1 MGLSKKSKMNIGL
14 ALGALGVAGVSALLA
29 YGVRKVDPR
38 FYRTKF
44 GPAVVCTMT
53 GPDGRAVRLLL
64 VGRSVQSA
72 TYVDEEY
79 RAEPVFDYYL
89 AFDLMFD
96 AKPDIARVLMVG
108 GGGYAY
114 PKHII
119 ATRPEVHMDVVEIDP
134 AITRIALTDFYLA
147 EYLSDFPFGGTYD
160 LGRICADGCD
170 YLADLS
176 RVVQEELGGEGCGIG
191 RAERVTADAACR
203 TADNRGPSGIANEV
217 DGAECEVS
225 DAACQTD
232 HAEGEAGDAERTVTG
247 GACGVVGTECEV
259 GDAACQTDHAEHV
272 PGDVACDS
280 EFARQARRRYGAS
293 FGQRYDAMV
302 FDVFAGKK
310 PVASLAS
317 PVTIR
322 NAHTCLN
329 PGGVLIA
336 NVVSTL
342 EGPKSAFLHQYV
354 EALEGEFAHV
364 HVIPLSP
371 DSTDAPDNVILLAT
385 DATWEFAGI

>member
-1 MGLSKKSKMNIGL
+1 MGLSKKSIGF
-14 ALGALGVAGVSALLA
+14 ALGALGVAGASALLA
-29 YGVRKVDPR
+29 YGVRKADPR

-44 GPAVVCTMT
+44 GPAVVCTT
-53 GPDGRAVRLLL
+53 TDVDGRAVRLLL

-96 AKPDIARVLMVG
+96 AKPDIERILMVG

-134 AITRIALTDFYLA
+134 VITRIALADFYLA

-176 RVVQEELGGEGCGIG
+176 RVVREELGGEGHGIG
-191 RAERVTADAACR
+191 RAERVIGDAACR

-217 DGAECEVS
+217 DGAE
-225 DAACQTD
+225 
-232 HAEGEAGDAERTVTG
+232 HVT
-247 GACGVVGTECEV
+247 
-259 GDAACQTDHAEHV
+259 GDAADQADHAV
-272 PGDVACDS
+272 PDT

-293 FGQRYDAMV
+293 FGRRYDAMV

-317 PVTIR
+317 PATIR

-342 EGPKSAFLHQYV
+342 EGPKSTFLHQYV
-354 EALEGEFAHV
+354 EALEGEFAYV

-371 DSTDAPDNVILLAT
+371 DDTDVPDNVILLAT
-385 DATWEFAGI
+385 DATWEFAGM

>member
-1 MGLSKKSKMNIGL
+1 MGLSKKSKKSIGL

-29 YGVRKVDPR
+29 YGVRKADPR

-72 TYVDEEY
+72 TYMDEEY

-96 AKPDIARVLMVG
+96 AKPDIERVLMVG

-147 EYLSDFPFGGTYD
+147 EYLSDYPFGGTYD

-176 RVVQEELGGEGCGIG
+176 RVVQEELGGEG
-191 RAERVTADAACR
+191 RDT
-203 TADNRGPSGIANEV
+203 
-217 DGAECEVS
+217 
-225 DAACQTD
+225 
-232 HAEGEAGDAERTVTG
+232 
-247 GACGVVGTECEV
+247 
-259 GDAACQTDHAEHV
+259 
-272 PGDVACDS
+272 

-293 FGQRYDAMV
+293 FGRRYDAMV

-317 PVTIR
+317 PAAIR
-322 NAHTCLN
+322 NAHACLN

-385 DATWEFAGI
+385 DATWEFAEM

>member
-29 YGVRKVDPR
+29 YGVRKADPR

-72 TYVDEEY
+72 TYVNEEY

-96 AKPDIARVLMVG
+96 AKPDIERVLMVG

-147 EYLSDFPFGGTYD
+147 EYLSDYPFGGTYD

-176 RVVQEELGGEGCGIG
+176 RVVQEELGGEGRGIG
-191 RAERVTADAACR
+191 
-203 TADNRGPSGIANEV
+203 
-217 DGAECEVS
+217 
-225 DAACQTD
+225 
-232 HAEGEAGDAERTVTG
+232 
-247 GACGVVGTECEV
+247 
-259 GDAACQTDHAEHV
+259 HAEHV
-272 PGDVACDS
+272 AGDAASDS
-280 EFARQARRRYGAS
+280 EFARQARRRYGTS

-310 PVASLAS
+310 PVVSLAS
-317 PVTIR
+317 PTAIR

-371 DSTDAPDNVILLAT
+371 DGTDAPDNVILLAT
-385 DATWEFAGI
+385 DATWEFAGM

>member
-1 MGLSKKSKMNIGL
+1 MGLSKKSKRSIGL
-14 ALGALGVAGVSALLA
+14 ALGALGVAGASALLA
-29 YGVRKVDPR
+29 YGVRKADPR

-44 GPAVVCTMT
+44 GPAVVCTT
-53 GPDGRAVRLLL
+53 TDADGRAVRLLL

-96 AKPDIARVLMVG
+96 AKPDIERVLMVG

-134 AITRIALTDFYLA
+134 AITCIALTDFYLA
-147 EYLSDFPFGGTYD
+147 EYLSDYPFGGTYD

-176 RVVQEELGGEGCGIG
+176 RVVRGELGGEG
-191 RAERVTADAACR
+191 R
-203 TADNRGPSGIANEV
+203 
-217 DGAECEVS
+217 
-225 DAACQTD
+225 
-232 HAEGEAGDAERTVTG
+232 
-247 GACGVVGTECEV
+247 
-259 GDAACQTDHAEHV
+259 
-272 PGDVACDS
+272 DS
-280 EFARQARRRYGAS
+280 EFARQARRRYGAG

-302 FDVFAGKK
+302 FDVFAGKE

-317 PVTIR
+317 PATIC
-322 NAHTCLN
+322 NAHACLN

-385 DATWEFAGI
+385 DATWEFAGM

>member
-14 ALGALGVAGVSALLA
+14 ALGALGVAGVSAVLA
-29 YGVRKVDPR
+29 YGVRKADPR

-96 AKPDIARVLMVG
+96 AKPDIERVLMVG

-147 EYLSDFPFGGTYD
+147 EYLSDYPFGGTYD

-176 RVVQEELGGEGCGIG
+176 RVVREELGGEG
-191 RAERVTADAACR
+191 R
-203 TADNRGPSGIANEV
+203 
-217 DGAECEVS
+217 
-225 DAACQTD
+225 
-232 HAEGEAGDAERTVTG
+232 
-247 GACGVVGTECEV
+247 
-259 GDAACQTDHAEHV
+259 
-272 PGDVACDS
+272 DS
-280 EFARQARRRYGAS
+280 EFARQARRRYGAG

-317 PVTIR
+317 PTAIR

-354 EALEGEFAHV
+354 EALEGEFVHV

-385 DATWEFAGI
+385 DATWEFAGM

>member
-1 MGLSKKSKMNIGL
+1 MGFSKKNIGL

-29 YGVRKVDPR
+29 YGVRKADPR

-44 GPAVVCTMT
+44 GPAVVCTT
-53 GPDGRAVRLLL
+53 TDADGRAVRLLL

-96 AKPDIARVLMVG
+96 AKPDIERVLMVG

-119 ATRPEVHMDVVEIDP
+119 AMRPEVHMDVVEIDP

-147 EYLSDFPFGGTYD
+147 EYLSDYPFGGTYD

-176 RVVQEELGGEGCGIG
+176 RVVQEEIGGEGC
-191 RAERVTADAACR
+191 DA
-203 TADNRGPSGIANEV
+203 
-217 DGAECEVS
+217 
-225 DAACQTD
+225 
-232 HAEGEAGDAERTVTG
+232 
-247 GACGVVGTECEV
+247 
-259 GDAACQTDHAEHV
+259 
-272 PGDVACDS
+272 
-280 EFARQARRRYGAS
+280 EFARQARRRYGAG
-293 FGQRYDAMV
+293 FGQCYDAMV

-317 PVTIR
+317 PTAIR
-322 NAHTCLN
+322 NAYTCLN

-354 EALEGEFAHV
+354 EALEGEFTHV

-371 DSTDAPDNVILLAT
+371 DGTDAPDNVILLAT
-385 DATWEFAGI
+385 GATWEFAGM

>member
-14 ALGALGVAGVSALLA
+14 ALGALGVAGVSAVLA
-29 YGVRKVDPR
+29 YGVRKADPR

-96 AKPDIARVLMVG
+96 AKSDIERVLMVG

-147 EYLSDFPFGGTYD
+147 EYLSDYPFGGTYD
-160 LGRICADGCD
+160 LGRICADGCC

-176 RVVQEELGGEGCGIG
+176 RVVQGELGGEGCEAGET
-191 RAERVTADAACR
+191 ERV
-203 TADNRGPSGIANEV
+203 
-217 DGAECEVS
+217 
-225 DAACQTD
+225 
-232 HAEGEAGDAERTVTG
+232 AGDTAYDT
-247 GACGVVGTECEV
+247 
-259 GDAACQTDHAEHV
+259 
-272 PGDVACDS
+272 
-280 EFARQARRRYGAS
+280 EFARQARHRYGAS

-317 PVTIR
+317 PTAIR

-371 DSTDAPDNVILLAT
+371 DGTDAPDVPDNAILLAT

>member
-29 YGVRKVDPR
+29 YGVRKADPR

-44 GPAVVCTMT
+44 GPAVVCTT
-53 GPDGRAVRLLL
+53 TDADGRAVRLLL

-96 AKPDIARVLMVG
+96 AKPDIERVLMVG

-147 EYLSDFPFGGTYD
+147 EYLSDYPFGGTYD
-160 LGRICADGCD
+160 LGRICADGCG

-176 RVVQEELGGEGCGIG
+176 RVVQGELVGEG
-191 RAERVTADAACR
+191 
-203 TADNRGPSGIANEV
+203 
-217 DGAECEVS
+217 
-225 DAACQTD
+225 
-232 HAEGEAGDAERTVTG
+232 
-247 GACGVVGTECEV
+247 
-259 GDAACQTDHAEHV
+259 
-272 PGDVACDS
+272 CDS
-280 EFARQARRRYGAS
+280 EFACQARRRYGAG
-293 FGQRYDAMV
+293 FGQRYAAMV

-317 PVTIR
+317 PATIR

-342 EGPKSAFLHQYV
+342 EGPKSTFLHQYV

-371 DSTDAPDNVILLAT
+371 DGTDAPDNGILLAT
-385 DATWEFAGI
+385 DATWEFAGM

>member
-1 MGLSKKSKMNIGL
+1 MGLSRKSKMNIGF

-29 YGVRKVDPR
+29 YGVRKADPR

-53 GPDGRAVRLLL
+53 DADGRAVRLLL

-96 AKPDIARVLMVG
+96 AKPDIERVLMVG

-114 PKHII
+114 PKHIMR
-119 ATRPEVHMDVVEIDP
+119 TRPEVHMDVVEIDP
-134 AITRIALTDFYLA
+134 AIMRIALTDFYLA
-147 EYLSDFPFGGTYD
+147 EYLSDYPFGGTYD

-176 RVVQEELGGEGCGIG
+176 RVVREELVGEGY
-191 RAERVTADAACR
+191 
-203 TADNRGPSGIANEV
+203 
-217 DGAECEVS
+217 GA
-225 DAACQTD
+225 
-232 HAEGEAGDAERTVTG
+232 G
-247 GACGVVGTECEV
+247 GTECEASV
-259 GDAACQTDHAEHV
+259 VANQADHAERETGNAEHAIAGLACEAV
-272 PGDVACDS
+272 GTEREIGDTARGADRAKPDT
-280 EFARQARRRYGAS
+280 EFARQARRRYGAG

-317 PVTIR
+317 PAAIR

-342 EGPKSAFLHQYV
+342 EGPKSTFLHQYV

-385 DATWEFAGI
+385 DATWEFAGM

>member
-29 YGVRKVDPR
+29 YGVRKADPR

-44 GPAVVCTMT
+44 GPAVVCTT
-53 GPDGRAVRLLL
+53 TDADGRAVRLLL

-96 AKPDIARVLMVG
+96 AKPDIERVLMVG

-147 EYLSDFPFGGTYD
+147 EYLSDYPFVGTYD

-176 RVVQEELGGEGCGIG
+176 RVVQEEIGGEGC
-191 RAERVTADAACR
+191 DA
-203 TADNRGPSGIANEV
+203 
-217 DGAECEVS
+217 
-225 DAACQTD
+225 
-232 HAEGEAGDAERTVTG
+232 
-247 GACGVVGTECEV
+247 
-259 GDAACQTDHAEHV
+259 
-272 PGDVACDS
+272 
-280 EFARQARRRYGAS
+280 EFARQARRRYGAG

-317 PVTIR
+317 PTAIR
-322 NAHTCLN
+322 NAYTCLN

-371 DSTDAPDNVILLAT
+371 DSTNAPDNVILLAT

>member
-14 ALGALGVAGVSALLA
+14 ALGALGVAGASALLA
-29 YGVRKVDPR
+29 YGVRKADPR

-44 GPAVVCTMT
+44 GPAVVCTT
-53 GPDGRAVRLLL
+53 TDADGRAVRLLL

-96 AKPDIARVLMVG
+96 AKPDIERVLMVG

-147 EYLSDFPFGGTYD
+147 EYLSDYPFGGTYD

-176 RVVQEELGGEGCGIG
+176 RVVREELGGEG
-191 RAERVTADAACR
+191 
-203 TADNRGPSGIANEV
+203 
-217 DGAECEVS
+217 
-225 DAACQTD
+225 
-232 HAEGEAGDAERTVTG
+232 
-247 GACGVVGTECEV
+247 
-259 GDAACQTDHAEHV
+259 
-272 PGDVACDS
+272 CDS

-317 PVTIR
+317 PVAIR

-371 DSTDAPDNVILLAT
+371 DSTDTPDNVILLAT
-385 DATWEFAGI
+385 DATWEFAGM

>member
-14 ALGALGVAGVSALLA
+14 ALGALGVAGASALLA

-44 GPAVVCTMT
+44 GSAVVCTMT

-96 AKPDIARVLMVG
+96 AKPDIERVLMVG

-134 AITRIALTDFYLA
+134 AITRIALADFYLA

-160 LGRICADGCD
+160 LGRICADGRD

-176 RVVQEELGGEGCGIG
+176 RVVREELGGEG
-191 RAERVTADAACR
+191 R
-203 TADNRGPSGIANEV
+203 
-217 DGAECEVS
+217 
-225 DAACQTD
+225 
-232 HAEGEAGDAERTVTG
+232 
-247 GACGVVGTECEV
+247 
-259 GDAACQTDHAEHV
+259 
-272 PGDVACDS
+272 DS
-280 EFARQARRRYGAS
+280 EFARQACRRYGAS

-371 DSTDAPDNVILLAT
+371 DSTDTPDNVILLAT
-385 DATWEFAGI
+385 DATWEFAGM

>member
-1 MGLSKKSKMNIGL
+1 MGLSKKSKKSIGL
-14 ALGALGVAGVSALLA
+14 ALGALGAAGASALLA
-29 YGVRKVDPR
+29 YGVRKADPR

-96 AKPDIARVLMVG
+96 AKPDIKRVLIVG

-134 AITRIALTDFYLA
+134 AITRIALSDFYLA

-160 LGRICADGCD
+160 LGRICADGFD

-176 RVVQEELGGEGCGIG
+176 RMVRGELGGEG
-191 RAERVTADAACR
+191 RDT
-203 TADNRGPSGIANEV
+203 
-217 DGAECEVS
+217 
-225 DAACQTD
+225 
-232 HAEGEAGDAERTVTG
+232 
-247 GACGVVGTECEV
+247 
-259 GDAACQTDHAEHV
+259 
-272 PGDVACDS
+272 
-280 EFARQARRRYGAS
+280 EFARQARRRYGTS

-317 PVTIR
+317 PTAIR

-371 DSTDAPDNVILLAT
+371 DGTDAPDNVILLAT
-385 DATWEFAGI
+385 DATWEFAGM

>member
-1 MGLSKKSKMNIGL
+1 MGLSKRSIGF

-29 YGVRKVDPR
+29 YGVRKADPR

-44 GPAVVCTMT
+44 GPAVVCTT
-53 GPDGRAVRLLL
+53 TDADGRAVRLLL

-96 AKPDIARVLMVG
+96 AKPDIERVLMVG

-170 YLADLS
+170 YLVDLS
-176 RVVQEELGGEGCGIG
+176 RVVREELGGEGCGAG
-191 RAERVTADAACR
+191 EAERVIGDAACG

-217 DGAECEVS
+217 DGAECEV
-225 DAACQTD
+225 
-232 HAEGEAGDAERTVTG
+232 
-247 GACGVVGTECEV
+247 
-259 GDAACQTDHAEHV
+259 GDAADQADRAMPDT
-272 PGDVACDS
+272 

-293 FGQRYDAMV
+293 
-302 FDVFAGKK
+302 
-310 PVASLAS
+310 
-317 PVTIR
+317 
-322 NAHTCLN
+322 
-329 PGGVLIA
+329 LIA
-336 NVVSTL
+336 SEMLV
-342 EGPKSAFLHQYV
+342 
-354 EALEGEFAHV
+354 
-364 HVIPLSP
+364 
-371 DSTDAPDNVILLAT
+371 
-385 DATWEFAGI
+385 

>member
-1 MGLSKKSKMNIGL
+1 MGFSKKSVGL
-14 ALGALGVAGVSALLA
+14 ALGTLGVAGVSALLA
-29 YGVRKVDPR
+29 YGARKADPR

-44 GPAVVCTMT
+44 GPAVVCTT
-53 GPDGRAVRLLL
+53 TDADGRAVRLLL

-96 AKPDIARVLMVG
+96 AKPDIERVLMVG

-147 EYLSDFPFGGTYD
+147 EYLSDYPFGGTYD

-176 RVVQEELGGEGCGIG
+176 RVVQEEF
-191 RAERVTADAACR
+191 V
-203 TADNRGPSGIANEV
+203 
-217 DGAECEVS
+217 
-225 DAACQTD
+225 
-232 HAEGEAGDAERTVTG
+232 GEA
-247 GACGVVGTECEV
+247 
-259 GDAACQTDHAEHV
+259 
-272 PGDVACDS
+272 CDT
-280 EFARQARRRYGAS
+280 EFARQARRRYGAG

-310 PVASLAS
+310 PVASFAS
-317 PVTIR
+317 PTAIR

-364 HVIPLSP
+364 HVHVIPLSP
-371 DSTDAPDNVILLAT
+371 DSTNAPDNVILLAT
-385 DATWEFAGI
+385 DATWEFAGM

>member
-1 MGLSKKSKMNIGL
+1 MGLSKKSIGF
-14 ALGALGVAGVSALLA
+14 ALGALGVAGTSALLA
-29 YGVRKVDPR
+29 YGVRKADPR

-44 GPAVVCTMT
+44 GPAVVCTT
-53 GPDGRAVRLLL
+53 TDADGRAVRLLL

-96 AKPDIARVLMVG
+96 AKPDIERVLMVG

-134 AITRIALTDFYLA
+134 AITRIALKDFYLA

-176 RVVQEELGGEGCGIG
+176 RVVREELGGEGCGVG
-191 RAERVTADAACR
+191 EAECEVGDAACR
-203 TADNRGPSGIANEV
+203 TADDRGPNGIANEV
-217 DGAECEVS
+217 DGAECEV
-225 DAACQTD
+225 
-232 HAEGEAGDAERTVTG
+232 
-247 GACGVVGTECEV
+247 
-259 GDAACQTDHAEHV
+259 GDAADQADRAMPDT
-272 PGDVACDS
+272 

-293 FGQRYDAMV
+293 FGRRYDAMV

-317 PVTIR
+317 PTVIR

-342 EGPKSAFLHQYV
+342 EGPKSTFLHQYV
-354 EALEGEFAHV
+354 EALEGEFAYV

-385 DATWEFAGI
+385 VATWEFAGM

>member
-14 ALGALGVAGVSALLA
+14 ALGALGVAGVSAVLA
-29 YGVRKVDPR
+29 YGVRKADPR

-96 AKPDIARVLMVG
+96 AKPDIERVLMVG

-147 EYLSDFPFGGTYD
+147 EYLSDYPFGGTYD

-176 RVVQEELGGEGCGIG
+176 RVAQEELGGEGCGAG
-191 RAERVTADAACR
+191 ETERV
-203 TADNRGPSGIANEV
+203 
-217 DGAECEVS
+217 
-225 DAACQTD
+225 
-232 HAEGEAGDAERTVTG
+232 AGDAT
-247 GACGVVGTECEV
+247 
-259 GDAACQTDHAEHV
+259 
-272 PGDVACDS
+272 CDT
-280 EFARQARRRYGAS
+280 EFARRARHRYGTS

-317 PVTIR
+317 PATIR

-385 DATWEFAGI
+385 DATWEFAGM

>member
-29 YGVRKVDPR
+29 YGVRKADPR

-44 GPAVVCTMT
+44 GPAVVCTT
-53 GPDGRAVRLLL
+53 TDADGRAVRLLL

-96 AKPDIARVLMVG
+96 AKPDIERVLMVG

-119 ATRPEVHMDVVEIDP
+119 AMRPEVHMDVVEIDP

-147 EYLSDFPFGGTYD
+147 EYLSDYPFGGTYD
-160 LGRICADGCD
+160 LGRICADGRD

-176 RVVQEELGGEGCGIG
+176 RVVQEELGGEG
-191 RAERVTADAACR
+191 
-203 TADNRGPSGIANEV
+203 RGAGGTEHV
-217 DGAECEVS
+217 
-225 DAACQTD
+225 
-232 HAEGEAGDAERTVTG
+232 AGDA
-247 GACGVVGTECEV
+247 AS
-259 GDAACQTDHAEHV
+259 
-272 PGDVACDS
+272 DS
-280 EFARQARRRYGAS
+280 EFARQARHRYGAS

-317 PVTIR
+317 PTAIR

-342 EGPKSAFLHQYV
+342 EGPKSTFLHQYV

-371 DSTDAPDNVILLAT
+371 DGTDAPDNVILLAT
-385 DATWEFAGI
+385 DAAWEFVGM

>member
-29 YGVRKVDPR
+29 YGVRKADPR

-96 AKPDIARVLMVG
+96 TKPDIERVLMVG

-147 EYLSDFPFGGTYD
+147 EYLSDYPFGGTYD

-176 RVVQEELGGEGCGIG
+176 RVVREELGGEGCGAG
-191 RAERVTADAACR
+191 ETELVTDDATCR

-217 DGAECEVS
+217 DGAECEV
-225 DAACQTD
+225 
-232 HAEGEAGDAERTVTG
+232 
-247 GACGVVGTECEV
+247 

-272 PGDVACDS
+272 TGDAECTANDTAHQADRAKPDT
-280 EFARQARRRYGAS
+280 EFARQARHRYGAS

-317 PVTIR
+317 PAAIR
-322 NAHTCLN
+322 NAHICLN

-354 EALEGEFAHV
+354 EALEGEFTHV

-385 DATWEFAGI
+385 DATWEFAGM

>member
-14 ALGALGVAGVSALLA
+14 ALGALGAAGVSAVLA
-29 YGVRKVDPR
+29 YGVRKADPR

-96 AKPDIARVLMVG
+96 AKPDIERVLMVG

-147 EYLSDFPFGGTYD
+147 EYLSDYPFGGTYD

-176 RVVQEELGGEGCGIG
+176 CVVREELGGEGRG
-191 RAERVTADAACR
+191 ADG
-203 TADNRGPSGIANEV
+203 N
-217 DGAECEVS
+217 
-225 DAACQTD
+225 
-232 HAEGEAGDAERTVTG
+232 
-247 GACGVVGTECEV
+247 
-259 GDAACQTDHAEHV
+259 EHV
-272 PGDVACDS
+272 PGNVACDS
-280 EFARQARRRYGAS
+280 EFARRARRRYGTS

-317 PVTIR
+317 PTTIR
-322 NAHTCLN
+322 NAHACLN

-342 EGPKSAFLHQYV
+342 EGPKSVFLHQYV

-371 DSTDAPDNVILLAT
+371 DSTDVPDNVIVLAA
-385 DATWEFAGI
+385 DSAWEFAGM

>member
-1 MGLSKKSKMNIGL
+1 MGLSKKSIGF
-14 ALGALGVAGVSALLA
+14 ALGALGVAGASALLA
-29 YGVRKVDPR
+29 HGVRKADPR

-44 GPAVVCTMT
+44 GPAVVCTT
-53 GPDGRAVRLLL
+53 TDADGRAVCLLL

-96 AKPDIARVLMVG
+96 AKPDIERVLMVG

-134 AITRIALTDFYLA
+134 AITRIALKDFYLA
-147 EYLSDFPFGGTYD
+147 DYLSDFPFGGTYD

-176 RVVQEELGGEGCGIG
+176 RVVREELGGEGCGVG
-191 RAERVTADAACR
+191 E
-203 TADNRGPSGIANEV
+203 
-217 DGAECEVS
+217 AECEAS
-225 DAACQTD
+225 DATD
-232 HAEGEAGDAERTVTG
+232 QADRAMPDT
-247 GACGVVGTECEV
+247 
-259 GDAACQTDHAEHV
+259 
-272 PGDVACDS
+272 
-280 EFARQARRRYGAS
+280 EFARQMRRRYGAS
-293 FGQRYDAMV
+293 FGRRYDAMV

-317 PVTIR
+317 PATIR

-329 PGGVLIA
+329 PGSVLIA

-342 EGPKSAFLHQYV
+342 EGPKSTFLHQYV
-354 EALEGEFAHV
+354 EALEGEFAYV
-364 HVIPLSP
+364 HVIPFSP
-371 DSTDAPDNVILLAT
+371 DDTDVPDNVILLAT
-385 DATWEFAGI
+385 DATWEFAGM

>member
-1 MGLSKKSKMNIGL
+1 MGFSKKSVGL
-14 ALGALGVAGVSALLA
+14 ALGTLGVAGVSVLLA
-29 YGVRKVDPR
+29 YGARKADPR

-44 GPAVVCTMT
+44 GPAVVCTT
-53 GPDGRAVRLLL
+53 TDADGRAVRLLL

-89 AFDLMFD
+89 A
-96 AKPDIARVLMVG
+96 
-108 GGGYAY
+108 
-114 PKHII
+114 
-119 ATRPEVHMDVVEIDP
+119 
-134 AITRIALTDFYLA
+134 
-147 EYLSDFPFGGTYD
+147 
-160 LGRICADGCD
+160 
-170 YLADLS
+170 DLS
-176 RVVQEELGGEGCGIG
+176 RVVREELGGEG
-191 RAERVTADAACR
+191 R
-203 TADNRGPSGIANEV
+203 
-217 DGAECEVS
+217 
-225 DAACQTD
+225 
-232 HAEGEAGDAERTVTG
+232 
-247 GACGVVGTECEV
+247 
-259 GDAACQTDHAEHV
+259 
-272 PGDVACDS
+272 DS
-280 EFARQARRRYGAS
+280 EFARQARRRYGAG

-317 PVTIR
+317 PTAIR

-371 DSTDAPDNVILLAT
+371 DGTDAPDNVILLAT
-385 DATWEFAGI
+385 DATWEFAGM

>member
-29 YGVRKVDPR
+29 YGVRKADPR

-44 GPAVVCTMT
+44 GPAVVCTT
-53 GPDGRAVRLLL
+53 TDADGRAVCLLL

-96 AKPDIARVLMVG
+96 AKPDIERVLMVG

-147 EYLSDFPFGGTYD
+147 EYLSDYPFGGTYD

-176 RVVQEELGGEGCGIG
+176 RVVQEELGGEGRGIG
-191 RAERVTADAACR
+191 
-203 TADNRGPSGIANEV
+203 
-217 DGAECEVS
+217 
-225 DAACQTD
+225 
-232 HAEGEAGDAERTVTG
+232 
-247 GACGVVGTECEV
+247 
-259 GDAACQTDHAEHV
+259 HAEHV
-272 PGDVACDS
+272 AGDAASDS
-280 EFARQARRRYGAS
+280 EFARQARRRYGTS

-317 PVTIR
+317 PTAIR

-385 DATWEFAGI
+385 DATWEFAGM